1 MHECI
6 TDQLTDRFRAEL
18 TRRINVHRVLNTR
31 YVSTILFASQT
42 KTHWPYAIVH
52 VLDISTQDFCQVP
65 ASSAS
70 VVKGSHFIF
79 AAMQKFYSSF

>member
-6 TDQLTDRFRAEL
+6 TDQLTDCFRAEL
-18 TRRINVHRVLNTR
+18 TRRINVHRALNTR

-42 KTHWPYAIVH
+42 KTRLPYAIYH
-52 VLDISTQDFCQVP
+52 VLDISTQGFRQVP